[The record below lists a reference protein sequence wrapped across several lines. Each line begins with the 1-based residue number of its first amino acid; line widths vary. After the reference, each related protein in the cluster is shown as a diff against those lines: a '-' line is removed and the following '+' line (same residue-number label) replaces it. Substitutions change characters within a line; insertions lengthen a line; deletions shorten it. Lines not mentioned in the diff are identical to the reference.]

1 MTTHCTDDQALRD
14 RQAQARL
21 ERMLAAR
28 RAADAAREARFRQ
41 LPTPRSQF
49 RASARAPLTDVRFM
63 PSARMNRRRFAWR
76 DAAMFLLPAAFTA
89 AMFLVAHWAGWLP

>member
-1 MTTHCTDDQALRD
+1 MTIHCTDDQALCD

-28 RAADAAREARFRQ
+28 HAADAAREARFRQ

-49 RASARAPLTDVRFM
+49 RANAKAPLTDVRPM
-63 PSARMNRRRFAWR
+63 PPARTNPRRCTWR
-76 DAAMFLLPAAFTA
+76 DAAMFLLPAALTA